1 MIRHRPATTLVTLGM
16 AAILAACSSAA
27 PSPSSTPSPTPT
39 ASPTPS
45 PSASPTP
52 TPKPTPV
59 PLDQA
64 LLTRRLT
71 VLILGV
77 DSNPDRASRNMPVN
91 TDSMIVA
98 SVNAAHNRIATVALP
113 RDTVNLQL
121 AGGGIWTEK
130 ANALFRAKGIGAL
143 VGALQT
149 TYGIRIDGY
158 VLINMPDFG
167 RLVNAVGG
175 IDVIVPYALYD
186 APINL
191 NLAAG
196 RQHLNGNNAARYVR
210 TRDQDSDYA
219 RGIRQQQVLIAL
231 ARKLFAPTTK
241 VNIPA
246 LIRELRSMRT
256 NLPLAK
262 LATLIEI
269 GRRSVNAK
277 VTSMELGPPRFALF
291 QGIDPNRG
299 GEWVMVPD
307 VAAMRAYVRSVMGD

>member
-1 MIRHRPATTLVTLGM
+1 
-16 AAILAACSSAA
+16 
-27 PSPSSTPSPTPT
+27 
-39 ASPTPS
+39 
-45 PSASPTP
+45 
-52 TPKPTPV
+52 
-59 PLDQA
+59 
-64 LLTRRLT
+64 
-71 VLILGV
+71 
-77 DSNPDRASRNMPVN
+77 MPVN
-91 TDSMIVA
+91 TDTMIVA

-113 RDTVNLQL
+113 RDTVNLPL
-121 AGGGIWTEK
+121 ADGGTWTEK

-149 TYGIRIDGY
+149 TYRIRIDAY
-158 VLINMPDFG
+158 MLINMPDFG

-175 IDVIVPYALYD
+175 VDVIVPYALYD
-186 APINL
+186 APIGL

-196 RQHLNGNNAARYVR
+196 RQHLDGNNAARYVR

-231 ARKLFAPTTK
+231 ARKLFAPNSK

-246 LIRELRSMRT
+246 LIRELGSVRT

-269 GRRSVNAK
+269 GRRSLNAK

-307 VAAMRAYVRSVMGD
+307 IAAMRAYVHSVTAN

>member
-1 MIRHRPATTLVTLGM
+1 MIRHRPATTLATLAI
-16 AAILAACSSAA
+16 AAILAACSAA
-27 PSPSSTPSPTPT
+27 PSPTSTLSPTPT

-52 TPKPTPV
+52 KPKPTPV

-64 LLTRRLT
+64 LLKRRLT

-91 TDSMIVA
+91 TDTMIVA
-98 SVNAAHNRIATVALP
+98 SVNAGHSRIATVALP
-113 RDTVNLQL
+113 RDTVNLPL
-121 AGGGIWTEK
+121 AGGGTWTGK
-130 ANALFRAKGIGAL
+130 ANALLRAKGIGAL

-149 TYGIRIDGY
+149 TYRIRIDGY
-158 VLINMPDFG
+158 VMINMPDFG

-186 APINL
+186 APIGL

-196 RQHLNGNNAARYVR
+196 RQHLDGNNAARYVR

-219 RGIRQQQVLIAL
+219 RGVRQQQVLIAL
-231 ARKLFAPTTK
+231 VRKLLDPKTK
-241 VNIPA
+241 VNISA
-246 LIRELRSMRT
+246 LIRDLSSVRT
-256 NLPLAK
+256 NLPLVK
-262 LATLIEI
+262 LPTLIEI
-269 GRRSVNAK
+269 GRRSLKAK

-291 QGIDPNRG
+291 QGIDPSRG

-307 VAAMRAYVRSVMGD
+307 IAAMRAYVHSVMAD